1 MPAHQ
6 CEKFPPL
13 RINPHGCG
21 DSGKRARVELHH
33 KHTILQAADFGPV
46 LALSAR
52 MTRFLWRLTGAM
64 VLNANA
70 YEDVERDESAT
81 IQAMAVVLMSSLA
94 AGIGALGVS
103 GNRATDLILISMA
116 ALAVW
121 IAWALLT
128 YQIGTSIIPS
138 PHTHATPGELLR
150 TIGFASAPGMFR
162 VAAVI
167 PGERA
172 AVFAVTAVWML
183 AAMVVA
189 VRQALDYTSTGR
201 AIAVC
206 GLGWTLALGLALVI
220 GVWFG
225 PALY

>member
-1 MPAHQ
+1 
-6 CEKFPPL
+6 
-13 RINPHGCG
+13 
-21 DSGKRARVELHH
+21 
-33 KHTILQAADFGPV
+33 
-46 LALSAR
+46 

-81 IQAMAVVLMSSLA
+81 IQAMAVVLLSSLA
-94 AGIGALGVS
+94 AGVGALGGG
-103 GNRATDLILISMA
+103 GNRATDLIGISVV

-121 IAWALLT
+121 IVWALLT
-128 YQIGTSIIPS
+128 YEIGTWLLPS
-138 PHTHATPGELLR
+138 PQTHATPGELLR
-150 TIGFASAPGMFR
+150 TIGFASAPGIFR
-162 VAAVI
+162 FAAVI
-167 PGERA
+167 PGLRA

-189 VRQALDYTSTGR
+189 VRQALDYTSTAR
-201 AIAVC
+201 AITVC

-220 GVWFG
+220 GVYFG